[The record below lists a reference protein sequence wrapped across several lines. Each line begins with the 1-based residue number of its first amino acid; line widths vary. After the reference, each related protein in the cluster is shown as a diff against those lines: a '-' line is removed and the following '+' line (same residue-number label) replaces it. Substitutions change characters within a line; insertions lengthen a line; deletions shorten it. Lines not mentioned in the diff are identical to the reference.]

1 MNKEISEKLLAVQAK
16 LKAPKSQFNA
26 FAKFA
31 YRSCED
37 ILESVKPHLAE
48 AGLTLTIKDSIEH
61 IGDRF
66 YLKATTLINGEEAS
80 TAFARE
86 PDEKKGMDAS
96 QVTGTASSYARK
108 YALNALFLIDD
119 TRDADTMDNSRSG
132 QPAAKKPA
140 PSQPEPPNDAV
151 DINQGVAVW
160 DIWKTPKGTALGS
173 IVSSP
178 DIDLETKING
188 LETILSN
195 CEKFAE
201 RANDSKESTW
211 RLRDV
216 AFLQKAIEEVTMFA
230 GPVPKADE
238 VGGMSETEK
247 QGQPF

>member
-1 MNKEISEKLLAVQAK
+1 MKKEISDKLLEVQAK

-86 PDEKKGMDAS
+86 PEEKKGMDAS
-96 QVTGTASSYARK
+96 QITGTASSYARK

-119 TRDADTMDNSRSG
+119 TRDADTMDNSQSG
-132 QPAAKKPA
+132 KPAAKKPA
-140 PSQPEPPNDAV
+140 PAKKAEPPKEAV
-151 DINQGVAVW
+151 DINKGVAVW

-173 IVSSP
+173 IVSNP
-178 DIDLETKING
+178 DIDTETKIGG

-195 CEKFAE
+195 CEKLAGK
-201 RANDSKESTW
+201 AKDSDEATW

-216 AFLQKAIEEVTMFA
+216 KFLQKAIEEVTMFA

-238 VGGMSETEK
+238 TEE